1 MRTPT
6 YMILLAAPLALA
18 ACDAADDSTGTMMSD
33 EMANSDSMPM
43 SGEMPMAEETGG
55 EQSASAEGKVTDI
68 DPGAGTVTIEHG
80 PVESI
85 GWPAMTMTFRTKSA
99 AQMRGLETGDRVRF
113 TFTQQDAGPRIESIT
128 RAGQ

>member
-55 EQSASAEGKVTDI
+55 KVTDI

-85 GWPAMTMTFRTKSA
+85 GWPAMTMTFEADAQILEQVSVGEGIAFEFRTGTEGSVV
-99 AQMRGLETGDRVRF
+99 TSV
-113 TFTQQDAGPRIESIT
+113 TPR
-128 RAGQ
+128 

>member
-1 MRTPT
+1 MRTLA
-6 YMILLAAPLALA
+6 YIILLAAPLALA

-85 GWPAMTMTFRTKSA
+85 GWPAMTMTFEADAQILEQVSVGEGIAFEFRTGTEGSVV
-99 AQMRGLETGDRVRF
+99 TSV
-113 TFTQQDAGPRIESIT
+113 TPR
-128 RAGQ
+128 

>member
-1 MRTPT
+1 
-6 YMILLAAPLALA
+6 MILLAAPLALA

-43 SGEMPMAEETGG
+43 SGEMPMTEETGG
-55 EQSASAEGKVTDI
+55 EQSASAEGTVTDI

-85 GWPAMTMTFRTKSA
+85 GWPAMTMTFEADAQILEQVSVGEGIAFEFRTGTEGSVV
-99 AQMRGLETGDRVRF
+99 TSV
-113 TFTQQDAGPRIESIT
+113 TPR
-128 RAGQ
+128 

>member
-55 EQSASAEGKVTDI
+55 EQSASAEGTVTDI
-68 DPGAGTVTIEHG
+68 DPEAGTVTIEHG
-80 PVESI
+80 PDIDELCAFAARDDHDLRSRRAN
-85 GWPAMTMTFRTKSA
+85 PRT
-99 AQMRGLETGDRVRF
+99 
-113 TFTQQDAGPRIESIT
+113 
-128 RAGQ
+128 GQCR

>member
-18 ACDAADDSTGTMMSD
+18 ACDAADDSSETMMSD
-33 EMANSDSMPM
+33 DMANSDSMPM
-43 SGEMPMAEETGG
+43 SGEMPMAEETG
-55 EQSASAEGKVTDI
+55 ASAEGKVTDI

-85 GWPAMTMTFRTKSA
+85 GWPAMTMTFEADAQILEQVSVGEGIAFEFRTGTEGSVV
-99 AQMRGLETGDRVRF
+99 TSV
-113 TFTQQDAGPRIESIT
+113 TPR
-128 RAGQ
+128 